1 MKSDFGDD
9 VVGFDDF
16 PRWGITCENRS
27 GTPILAKFAEPS
39 FRQIW
44 RFFAPGSKVFGK
56 CWQQHFWVPPAC
68 RSDISRHFWIARSA
82 FFGGVLDAFRRGL
95 HFQGGHFKLQFHQG
109 CFVFFTGGSGWQ
121 MNEMMQKASAF

>member
-1 MKSDFGDD
+1 VKSDFGDD

-16 PRWGITCENRS
+16 PRWGITCGNRR
-27 GTPILAKFAEPS
+27 GTPILAKFAETS

-44 RFFAPGSKVFGK
+44 RFFCGRKQGLREMLAATFLG
-56 CWQQHFWVPPAC
+56 PAC
-68 RSDISRHFWIARSA
+68 LPQRHFSSLLDRKKRSTGVFWIR
-82 FFGGVLDAFRRGL
+82 FGGL